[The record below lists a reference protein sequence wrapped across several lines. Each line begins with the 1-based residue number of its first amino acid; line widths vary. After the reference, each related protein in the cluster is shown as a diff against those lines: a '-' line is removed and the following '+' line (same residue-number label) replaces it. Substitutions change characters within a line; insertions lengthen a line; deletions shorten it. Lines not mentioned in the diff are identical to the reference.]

1 MIRTQS
7 LDLEEARQ
15 VGEATLKA
23 ASETMPK
30 EGPVAVAVVDP
41 NGDLLYF
48 VRMDGMNGSH
58 STVALNKAYTAARL
72 RRDCVGLQNMVKE
85 GMDIHW
91 LGDTRYAAIPGGV
104 VIKAKDGSILGA
116 IGVTGRRPLGP
127 MGDEELAQIGA
138 KAVKV

>member
-7 LDLEEARQ
+7 LDSEEARQ
-15 VGEATLKA
+15 VGEAVLKVA
-23 ASETMPK
+23 AETMPP
-30 EGPVAVAVVDP
+30 EGPVTVAVVDP

-58 STVALNKAYTAARL
+58 SMVALNKAYTAARL
-72 RRDCVGLQNMVKE
+72 RRDSSGLQDMVKQ

-104 VIKAKDGSILGA
+104 VIRANDGSVLGA

-127 MGDEELAQIGA
+127 MGDEELARIGA
-138 KAVKV
+138 KAVQV